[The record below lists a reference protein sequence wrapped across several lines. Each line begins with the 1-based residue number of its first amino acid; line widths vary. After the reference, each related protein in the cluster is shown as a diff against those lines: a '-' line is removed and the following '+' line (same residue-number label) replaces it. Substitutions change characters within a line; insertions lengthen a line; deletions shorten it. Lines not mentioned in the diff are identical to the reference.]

1 MNPVKRSNRFV
12 LHRVGR
18 TYALP
23 FSRASLNMG
32 WLSVFDLHQTFSPNT
47 FHPSQTNSTLDK
59 NVWSFSRELK
69 LILNFE
75 ICSELKTIMQLN
87 KSQCLQ
93 KRKKITC
100 RCTNI
105 KARKIQ
111 WKFKKAHSGT
121 YKGSTVR
128 FRPTFAFSD
137 TSSHHGATNSKSH
150 FKILWNMAW
159 SPRSS

>member
-23 FSRASLNMG
+23 FSRASLNV
-32 WLSVFDLHQTFSPNT
+32 WSTSNIFTKYI
-47 FHPSQTNSTLDK
+47 PSITNSTLDK
-59 NVWSFSRELK
+59 NVWSFSGELK
-69 LILNFE
+69 LSLNFE
-75 ICSELKTIMQLN
+75 VCSELKTIMQIN

-111 WKFKKAHSGT
+111 WKFKKAHSRA